1 MNTSISSDQS
11 SLHVRLSRCRPANSQ
26 CRRGI
31 AVLLVLLLLTL
42 TLALS
47 YATVR
52 TQNTAMMIQL
62 NSDRRAA
69 AQQAAVTG
77 MAIAVKKMQQSN
89 WAGFGSTINGTLSST
104 DSYSVTY
111 TYGDPSLTSGS
122 PDYNDYAFRG
132 TLSVT
137 GKSTDLAN
145 PQDVATYQIST
156 VVRLVPR
163 MLSTEP
169 SDWST
174 MQQYTVYQTANQPFE
189 IDIPCQLSGPV
200 RIQGALK
207 IAPDYPTDSTA
218 WTRYL
223 TDLNGMRSGG
233 YSDFRPFTG
242 PVRYVSGIIDSKYLT
257 ALTTN
262 LGVTATSLIAN
273 PAGSDWVQPSS
284 FSTYQIYPGGP
295 TYTVPLVTNN
305 LQSATLGPD
314 PMSNPLGV
322 YFYNGNLTIKS
333 NVTIQ
338 GTLICKGDLVIDGT
352 NVHFEPVEM
361 PGLFGAG
368 TTSRLPAIICKNLT
382 IKNTLTSGNV
392 DGLIAVFDTFT
403 FNTASETQTF
413 PIVGR
418 VITNKF
424 YINPAPALGYDQLES
439 VLLHILELLSL
450 FDTIFSGI
458 HGHPGAKLSTAL
470 DHKARYCFYN
480 LSLAHAQLCGSP
492 G

>member
-52 TQNTAMMIQL
+52 TQNMAMMIQL

-137 GKSTDLAN
+137 GKSTDPAN

-200 RIQGALK
+200 RIQG
-207 IAPDYPTDSTA
+207 
-218 WTRYL
+218 R
-223 TDLNGMRSGG
+223 
-233 YSDFRPFTG
+233 
-242 PVRYVSGIIDSKYLT
+242 
-257 ALTTN
+257 
-262 LGVTATSLIAN
+262 
-273 PAGSDWVQPSS
+273 
-284 FSTYQIYPGGP
+284 
-295 TYTVPLVTNN
+295 
-305 LQSATLGPD
+305 
-314 PMSNPLGV
+314 
-322 YFYNGNLTIKS
+322 
-333 NVTIQ
+333 
-338 GTLICKGDLVIDGT
+338 
-352 NVHFEPVEM
+352 
-361 PGLFGAG
+361 
-368 TTSRLPAIICKNLT
+368 
-382 IKNTLTSGNV
+382 
-392 DGLIAVFDTFT
+392 
-403 FNTASETQTF
+403 
-413 PIVGR
+413 
-418 VITNKF
+418 
-424 YINPAPALGYDQLES
+424 
-439 VLLHILELLSL
+439 
-450 FDTIFSGI
+450 
-458 HGHPGAKLSTAL
+458 
-470 DHKARYCFYN
+470 
-480 LSLAHAQLCGSP
+480 
-492 G
+492 